1 MKKTMNAVQI
11 LKKVNEQLQLCQPDA
26 KALPDLRFDL

>member
-1 MKKTMNAVQI
+1 MNAVQI